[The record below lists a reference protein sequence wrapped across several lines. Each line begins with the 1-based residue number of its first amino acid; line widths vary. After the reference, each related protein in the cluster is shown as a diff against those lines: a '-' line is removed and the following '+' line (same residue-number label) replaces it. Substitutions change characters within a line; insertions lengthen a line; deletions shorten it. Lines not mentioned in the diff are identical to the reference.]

1 MSNEI
6 TTPYDRVLIDPNEP
20 LILPDGTAITGR
32 LETFLYALCCL
43 DYDNL
48 PTPLSRIEEF
58 ANALITGEIP
68 NIEPQSRSEQFF
80 LAILDGNIDNLPEPQ
95 SRSEVL
101 LNKLA
106 LGDFDLTN
114 VDPIQSRYELLLAY
128 LIKNGGVGNL
138 DYVLYEFY
146 QATQTLYNTQEK
158 PVKSAIL
165 SGNTLVNLLNS
176 SNFVNTDYAY
186 KINDVITVI
195 SRDNSAWYNCTIP
208 INNATQNSTYIVC
221 WDNLT
226 YTHTDNRGTN
236 QLIGVYGF
244 DDSNTQ
250 ITIKATQLNQTT
262 NYLIFTIPSTVVSE
276 VSVRIHASTFTGQ
289 QGATTTIKGLKVI
302 EYQDGMENWDIPY
315 FEGMQSVKMPV
326 LTTTGKNLI
335 SVNHARLDEIHDNTG
350 KHTENL
356 VAKNIPV
363 TPGKTYTVSYSVS
376 SSTNVQTI
384 NITRYE
390 HQEKT
395 NSNNHWGLWN
405 EIGIDDDRLTFTIPQ
420 GINYISFTFGNA
432 IYTNDGIPGWIQF
445 DNIQLEDVSVATEYE
460 PYKSNILTVNE
471 PVELRAID
479 GVKDELNLLTGELTQ
494 RIGEIVLDGVSVSL
508 TMYKETDE
516 FITGIL
522 SYEFFDDIIGGS
534 GGTQNTDIL
543 GDSKKY
549 LTSSF
554 SFNQHAYN
562 AAGEGRLFDP
572 SANLFFCISKSK
584 LSTVDIDGFNIWL
597 SRNPIKIKYQLATES
612 VKTVDLSVIDQD
624 GNVLPK
630 IKTFNDITHVNV
642 SSDGILPKVE
652 MEVATYNEEDIAN
665 ANVMTASMD
674 EIYSVQNELDN
685 TNSIQSEEIDSTMI
699 ASTEIY
705 ENIL

>member
-106 LGDFDLTN
+106 VGDFDLTN
-114 VDPIQSRYELLLAY
+114 IDPIQSRYELLLAY
-128 LIKNGGVGNL
+128 LIKNGGVGNI

-165 SGNTLVNLLNS
+165 KGQTLVNVSGEPIVNLVINS
-176 SNFVNTDYAY
+176 SSPKYLRQHILKKDTVYTFIYDIEEVTGDASGCWGRFNYTDGSFKNVLDKVYTTGTT
-186 KINDVITVI
+186 KVVTSFDKDLHSI
-195 SRDNSAWYNCTIP
+195 
-208 INNATQNSTYIVC
+208 YIGWIRNHAVGQSVKFKSVMILEGD
-221 WDNLT
+221 W
-226 YTHTDNRGTN
+226 TDKE
-236 QLIGVYGF
+236 LPPYF
-244 DDSNTQ
+244 
-250 ITIKATQLNQTT
+250 
-262 NYLIFTIPSTVVSE
+262 
-276 VSVRIHASTFTGQ
+276 
-289 QGATTTIKGLKVI
+289 
-302 EYQDGMENWDIPY
+302 DGMA
-315 FEGMQSVKMPV
+315 SCKMPV
-326 LTTTGKNLI
+326 LKTTGKNLFDI
-335 SVNHARLDEIHDNTG
+335 SKMPTTTTTASIVATVSGDTVKIESIRDTGACYWTSLSGTTITLKKGVNYWVSYD
-350 KHTENL
+350 
-356 VAKNIPV
+356 
-363 TPGKTYTVSYSVS
+363 YTVSNSDQNMTLVDVE
-376 SSTNVQTI
+376 TQTTLVRKKTTTDKNGRI
-384 NITRYE
+384 I
-390 HQEKT
+390 HQYC
-395 NSNNHWGLWN
+395 S
-405 EIGIDDDRLTFTIPQ
+405 DDRDVTICLRFYVATGTNGKKGGITTF
-420 GINYISFTFGNA
+420 S
-432 IYTNDGIPGWIQF
+432 
-445 DNIQLEDVSVATEYE
+445 NIQIEQDIISTSTSYE
-460 PYKSNILTVNE
+460 PYKSNILTVDE
-471 PVELRAID
+471 DVILRGI
-479 GVKDELNLLTGELTQ
+479 GEVKDELNLLTGELTQ
-494 RIGEIVLDGVSVSL
+494 RIETRVYQEGDESNSDVITDL
-508 TMYKETDE
+508 TNTVYK
-516 FITGIL
+516 
-522 SYEFFDDIIGGS
+522 
-534 GGTQNTDIL
+534 
-543 GDSKKY
+543 
-549 LTSSF
+549 LT
-554 SFNQHAYN
+554 
-562 AAGEGRLFDP
+562 
-572 SANLFFCISKSK
+572 
-584 LSTVDIDGFNIWL
+584 
-597 SRNPIKIKYQLATES
+597 TES

-630 IKTFNDITHVNV
+630 IKTFNNITHVNV

>member
-106 LGDFDLTN
+106 VGDFDLTN

-165 SGNTLVNLLNS
+165 KGQTLVNLAPNGGERTLVGTAGGGRIFYYELPYVLAKNKKYILYYNVKSIATPSDTGTLNFS
-176 SNFVNTDYAY
+176 LYSDDGLT
-186 KINDVITVI
+186 
-195 SRDNSAWYNCTIP
+195 
-208 INNATQNSTYIVC
+208 TQYI
-221 WDNLT
+221 
-226 YTHTDNRGTN
+226 
-236 QLIGVYGF
+236 
-244 DDSNTQ
+244 
-250 ITIKATQLNQTT
+250 
-262 NYLIFTIPSTVVSE
+262 
-276 VSVRIHASTFTGQ
+276 
-289 QGATTTIKGLKVI
+289 GATTSSGFGKIIFTTSDQEYDGQKLWAFVRNGETTTVTYDNIMLI
-302 EYQDGMENWDIPY
+302 EYQEGMENWDIPY

-326 LTTTGKNLI
+326 LTTTGKNLFELPQSDEMLEGVAGKYIKLNLKPNTNYTYNSILDKKGNASEFNFYGWI
-335 SVNHARLDEIHDNTG
+335 SNDINSNFTGYPIFHWNLNKTFSKTFNTG
-350 KHTENL
+350 NDEWYFHILSDK
-356 VAKNIPV
+356 
-363 TPGKTYTVSYSVS
+363 
-376 SSTNVQTI
+376 Q
-384 NITRYE
+384 
-390 HQEKT
+390 
-395 NSNNHWGLWN
+395 
-405 EIGIDDDRLTFTIPQ
+405 IDDYRDYL
-420 GINYISFTFGNA
+420 INF
-432 IYTNDGIPGWIQF
+432 
-445 DNIQLEDVSVATEYE
+445 QLEEGSIATSFES
-460 PYKSNILTVNE
+460 YKSNILMVNE
-471 PVELRAID
+471 EVELRGI
-479 GVKDELNLLTGELTQ
+479 GNVKDELNLLTGKLTQ
-494 RIGEIVLDGVSVSL
+494 RVGEITLNGSENWIALGGVRYAL
-508 TMYKETDE
+508 EATMENIKKPNAGDVN
-516 FITGIL
+516 IL
-522 SYEFFDDIIGGS
+522 SADYPVSSYED
-534 GGTQNTDIL
+534 
-543 GDSKKY
+543 
-549 LTSSF
+549 
-554 SFNQHAYN
+554 AYN
-562 AAGEGRLFDP
+562 G
-572 SANLFFCISKSK
+572 SKSIS
-584 LSTVDIDGFNIWL
+584 LFPNSNYDFWIRTNIELNNSTLFKQWLFN
-597 SRNPIKIKYQLATES
+597 NPITIQYQLATES

-630 IKTFNDITHVNV
+630 IKTFNNITHVNV

>member
-80 LAILDGNIDNLPEPQ
+80 LALLDGNIDNLPEPQ

-106 LGDFDLTN
+106 VGDFDLTN

-138 DYVLYEFY
+138 DYVLYGFY

-158 PVKSAIL
+158 PVKGAIL
-165 SGNTLVNLLNS
+165 KGQTLVNLSGKVNTPWTGMTGFSVIQQDNYTMITVNEPDGWFQPAIRNSGLIKTSTQYLMVINVLENTLNTNVYPVGNIAFGKFS
-176 SNFVNTDYAY
+176 SNN
-186 KINDVITVI
+186 
-195 SRDNSAWYNCTIP
+195 NC
-208 INNATQNSTYIVC
+208 Y
-221 WDNLT
+221 
-226 YTHTDNRGTN
+226 
-236 QLIGVYGF
+236 
-244 DDSNTQ
+244 
-250 ITIKATQLNQTT
+250 
-262 NYLIFTIPSTVVSE
+262 IPSKK
-276 VSVRIHASTFTGQ
+276 TGVFKFVLTSKDSF
-289 QGATTTIKGLKVI
+289 TTTDEQNFDVFMQFGRNEAIGNNIKLNVMII

-315 FEGMQSVKMPV
+315 FEGMKSVKVPV
-326 LTTTGKNLI
+326 LTTVGKNLFD
-335 SVNHARLDEIHDNTG
+335 LDEYPFKNGRAYVSGKPQNWGDYKGIENYFPVKPNT
-350 KHTENL
+350 
-356 VAKNIPV
+356 
-363 TPGKTYTVSYSVS
+363 TYTFSNSLGKRMAYGLVYYDANY
-376 SSTNVQTI
+376 NVLDYYNQDI
-384 NITRYE
+384 
-390 HQEKT
+390 
-395 NSNNHWGLWN
+395 S
-405 EIGIDDDRLTFTIPQ
+405 TFTTP
-420 GINYISFTFGNA
+420 NSCKYIRFS
-432 IYTNDGIPGWIQF
+432 IQSETLPTWVQIEQ
-445 DNIQLEDVSVATEYE
+445 DSVATEYE
-460 PYKSNILTVNE
+460 PYKSNILTTSE
-471 PVELRAID
+471 EVELRGIGD
-479 GVKDELNLLTGELTQ
+479 VKDELNLITGEMTQ
-494 RIGEIVLDGVSVSL
+494 RIGEVVLDGSEEWIKDMKEDNDTFLNIVFKTKNDNITDYNDLNIGMLSDKFKQVTGGSL
-508 TMYKETDE
+508 WSE
-516 FITGIL
+516 
-522 SYEFFDDIIGGS
+522 DISGIGGAYCFIKIGVPKS
-534 GGTQNTDIL
+534 
-543 GDSKKY
+543 Y
-549 LTSSF
+549 LTSADS
-554 SFNQHAYN
+554 
-562 AAGEGRLFDP
+562 
-572 SANLFFCISKSK
+572 
-584 LSTVDIDGFNIWL
+584 DGFKQWL
-597 SRNPIKIKYQLATES
+597 SQNPVTVQYQFATES

-665 ANVMTASMD
+665 ANVMTTSMD

>member
-106 LGDFDLTN
+106 VGDFDLTN

-165 SGNTLVNLLNS
+165 KGNTLVNH
-176 SNFVNTDYAY
+176 
-186 KINDVITVI
+186 INQMYEIQCEAGGYE
-195 SRDNSAWYNCTIP
+195 RFTIMRGKMLP
-208 INNATQNSTYIVC
+208 AGTYILLYNVVKTGGEATELRDRSTPYYTKVDGTIIYQG
-221 WDNLT
+221 WENFNLTTGKKYWIFTSDQAIENLT
-226 YTHTDNRGTN
+226 YWCAYR
-236 QLIGVYGF
+236 LE
-244 DDSNTQ
+244 
-250 ITIKATQLNQTT
+250 
-262 NYLIFTIPSTVVSE
+262 E
-276 VSVRIHASTFTGQ
+276 VHVKDFVLLT
-289 QGATTTIKGLKVI
+289 
-302 EYQDGMENWDIPY
+302 YQEGMENRDIPF

-335 SVNHARLDEIHDNTG
+335 DINTLPIMDTKNCEVIDGIVYKKPTAEHEATRWVMPVKPNTTYTISAKGSTGTVQISNFLQSTSPEFDSRILLSQGDSSVTFTTSS
-350 KHTENL
+350 HTELTLYIFNSE
-356 VAKNIPV
+356 VANFE
-363 TPGKTYTVSYSVS
+363 VS
-376 SSTNVQTI
+376 
-384 NITRYE
+384 
-390 HQEKT
+390 
-395 NSNNHWGLWN
+395 
-405 EIGIDDDRLTFTIPQ
+405 D
-420 GINYISFTFGNA
+420 
-432 IYTNDGIPGWIQF
+432 
-445 DNIQLEDVSVATEYE
+445 IQLEYGTQATPYE
-460 PYKSNILTVNE
+460 PYNSNILTTSE
-471 PVELRAID
+471 EVELR
-479 GVKDELNLLTGELTQ
+479 GVGNLKDELDLITGELTQ
-494 RIGEIVLDGVSVSL
+494 RIGEITLDGSDDEKWVLGTTKEKTQVFEFSSDSL
-508 TMYKETDE
+508 EFDYKLPLDSFTNKTISDK
-516 FITGIL
+516 FIHTNQTTI
-522 SYEFFDDIIGGS
+522 DDMEKYAIG
-534 GGTQNTDIL
+534 N
-543 GDSKKY
+543 K
-549 LTSSF
+549 SSTPTIWVAL
-554 SFNQHAYN
+554 NKTTA
-562 AAGEGRLFDP
+562 
-572 SANLFFCISKSK
+572 
-584 LSTVDIDGFNIWL
+584 STVVEFETYL
-597 SRNPIKIKYQLATES
+597 KSNPITIQYPLKNES

-630 IKTFNDITHVNV
+630 IKTFNNITHVNV

-652 MEVATYNEEDIAN
+652 MEVATYNDEDIAN